1 MVLNAVYGAVVIQ
14 CVSTPIDTR
23 GSDIMN
29 RLEKLA
35 YPIPSTRKKAGHYYI
50 YLSILVER

>member
-1 MVLNAVYGAVVIQ
+1 MLDAAETLADLTVPPG
-14 CVSTPIDTR
+14 
-23 GSDIMN
+23 N